1 MEDNR
6 KKVYSFDTKG
16 GPFAQASAISNTPGN
31 VQIDLEEEEPL
42 NKVPPTDEEEEEEE
56 EAQLGSEET
65 STTEEEEQEITTSAE
80 DEEEGEED
88 EDDEGEEG
96 IPNIYTAFAQEF
108 KKAGL
113 LPDDFDAG
121 EEVDGFTLYSHVKA
135 YLSDQL
141 TKQAQTSVQE
151 KLKSE
156 GVDKATMD
164 RLYLLSRGYDES
176 QLKAANVYQQ
186 LASYPDDAEATI
198 QKQLV
203 KAYHSD
209 KQYSN
214 EDSDRIISNL
224 SEEELVSE
232 YTKSRKH
239 FATKRDAA
247 VMEEQKAAQA
257 MRQQE
262 EAIKNRNKQIVENIS
277 LARKLGDTSLS
288 VEEAKDLQKAL
299 YSRTEKYEVDGS
311 VYDATPY
318 QVWDHKMNN
327 DVVFRLKMFKQ
338 FRQKDLEIDK
348 IKERALEETE
358 NSFLAAYDKRV
369 KKAAKSTN
377 KKPKS
382 KNQQQKT
389 EPGNTRRRLGTWPI
403 G

>member
-1 MEDNR
+1 
-6 KKVYSFDTKG
+6 
-16 GPFAQASAISNTPGN
+16 
-31 VQIDLEEEEPL
+31 
-42 NKVPPTDEEEEEEE
+42 
-56 EAQLGSEET
+56 
-65 STTEEEEQEITTSAE
+65 
-80 DEEEGEED
+80 
-88 EDDEGEEG
+88 
-96 IPNIYTAFAQEF
+96 
-108 KKAGL
+108 
-113 LPDDFDAG
+113 
-121 EEVDGFTLYSHVKA
+121 
-135 YLSDQL
+135 
-141 TKQAQTSVQE
+141 
-151 KLKSE
+151 
-156 GVDKATMD
+156 
-164 RLYLLSRGYDES
+164 
-176 QLKAANVYQQ
+176 
-186 LASYPDDAEATI
+186 
-198 QKQLV
+198 
-203 KAYHSD
+203 
-209 KQYSN
+209 
-214 EDSDRIISNL
+214 
-224 SEEELVSE
+224 
-232 YTKSRKH
+232 
-239 FATKRDAA
+239 
-247 VMEEQKAAQA
+247 MEEQKAAQA